1 MDGVPCIEDHQR
13 VTILIR
19 QVGPRN
25 AAVFNRIVDRLARQR
40 SIQVSDNPKRIFH
53 ANFVT
58 SVNTELVRFGELQAH
73 RRVLGLIGVACAQ
86 PSTSAAPARKSSS
99 SVSDDVG
106 LAPITTR
113 RRSSLTGG
121 STMDEVKSNYEKVK
135 RDYDSTL
142 VDSRCILLGYDEEQ
156 VSAHFS
162 SRETFLFHRIE
173 ESDELEMGVREFM
186 RAIYFVLES
195 KRVDQSFE
203 KLECP
208 PCPILP
214 EEEKFRFGVEN
225 KASKTY
231 KRKCIGRSRKQNAD
245 YAMLTGL
252 PQLALD
258 SYAASMDMLKTCN
271 DMLWFAGACEGWAC
285 AAMSLLYDGLTSN
298 SLMYRVA
305 SMTPTQIRDIG
316 STGHLSLGAA
326 ISAATTFQH
335 NLGVS
340 LGHQRH
346 RSDENTRVPV
356 SDDSSE
362 TSESRRSR
370 MPWAVLRGDKAKE
383 KIEPSAIMEKFELA
397 LENYAKFSFA
407 AMIEYDCMMKAVS
420 LYRYQRM
427 YVEMETFHRDHI
439 GKYLDDSFTR
449 FDNHTKAAICANST
463 ALYRE
468 VGFRRKCS
476 FFARLGVL
484 FRLQI
489 SDGEQ
494 RTPQDYRVVY
504 PVLYRT
510 LPGYGIKEN
519 VREVPQDGILKGPVQ
534 LQIKALHEVY
544 TAASRAELTE
554 AAIRHICHLI
564 QVYYDEMDPTLANRL
579 FDDLQNLVRIKGS
592 PPQLN
597 QRISVPVGNIILPS
611 IQLTRFPMVSDP
623 ILCPLPPHLAP
634 TVLHPNSG
642 QPQLF
647 IYSPFQQKK
656 TSNEIYWVVDCACE
670 VSILVYNC
678 RPYELIVRELCLL
691 ADGCLFE
698 SVPVRLILPAA
709 NEGAAPARIKLIGV
723 PRTPGLLTITG
734 YCCEV
739 FGVRNVCKLYG
750 PKGPLKV
757 EVLPSLAVLQLVSSL
772 PRAPIEEDQ
781 NEHNA
786 EITVYSGQLFEHSL
800 TVKNTSPSINI
811 RKVRLQVWQPKVS
824 GGPSMIELV
833 SEDADATFTLAP
845 NEEKSIKFRI
855 FGIDPTATADD
866 EGSTDEKIV
875 ETALPLASTLAET
888 ANDSEAHDLIP
899 YTGRLL
905 TCQFLF
911 QYVADVDGPEGE
923 SYERSARLSIAV
935 CVVPAVTVSAWHVLP
950 GDGPFTRYI
959 VVDVTNSTEHD
970 AELVYS
976 SNRRMNVLPKETCR
990 VPLLSPCCSDVA
1002 GRAFHA
1008 ATQKDSHMMQKLE
1021 VRYPMCIEDDNL
1033 EQQPSVE
1040 KLRATL
1046 ELHVAKHLD
1055 IRWAIPAMNLEG
1067 LVPVGAL
1074 LSSVSL
1080 LKQLVLPAISLD
1092 ISVNGTP
1099 YLSEDDISVGIGEMV
1114 LIKVAVIS
1122 SLEYDFDGIL
1132 TLECYQEIS
1141 NFFGSVDKTENL
1153 LIIGQRKVPFVV
1165 PKSPPHLSMST
1176 PRCELS
1182 FHVMFRVEGVHKVR
1196 PQIVSRRANE
1206 SLFSDEVFV
1215 SPVGFSVSTK
1225 AH

>member
-1 MDGVPCIEDHQR
+1 M
-13 VTILIR
+13 
-19 QVGPRN
+19 
-25 AAVFNRIVDRLARQR
+25 VDAFR
-40 SIQVSDNPKRIFH
+40 S
-53 ANFVT
+53 
-58 SVNTELVRFGELQAH
+58 
-73 RRVLGLIGVACAQ
+73 
-86 PSTSAAPARKSSS
+86 
-99 SVSDDVG
+99 
-106 LAPITTR
+106 
-113 RRSSLTGG
+113 
-121 STMDEVKSNYEKVK
+121 
-135 RDYDSTL
+135 
-142 VDSRCILLGYDEEQ
+142 
-156 VSAHFS
+156 
-162 SRETFLFHRIE
+162 
-173 ESDELEMGVREFM
+173 
-186 RAIYFVLES
+186 
-195 KRVDQSFE
+195 
-203 KLECP
+203 
-208 PCPILP
+208 
-214 EEEKFRFGVEN
+214 
-225 KASKTY
+225 
-231 KRKCIGRSRKQNAD
+231 
-245 YAMLTGL
+245 
-252 PQLALD
+252 
-258 SYAASMDMLKTCN
+258 
-271 DMLWFAGACEGWAC
+271 
-285 AAMSLLYDGLTSN
+285 
-298 SLMYRVA
+298 
-305 SMTPTQIRDIG
+305 
-316 STGHLSLGAA
+316 
-326 ISAATTFQH
+326 
-335 NLGVS
+335 
-340 LGHQRH
+340 
-346 RSDENTRVPV
+346 
-356 SDDSSE
+356 
-362 TSESRRSR
+362 
-370 MPWAVLRGDKAKE
+370 KE

-427 YVEMETFHRDHI
+427 YVEM
-439 GKYLDDSFTR
+439 
-449 FDNHTKAAICANST
+449 
-463 ALYRE
+463 E

-544 TAASRAELTE
+544 TAASRAELNE
-554 AAIRHICHLI
+554 AAIRHICHL
-564 QVYYDEMDPTLANRL
+564 
-579 FDDLQNLVRIKGS
+579 
-592 PPQLN
+592 
-597 QRISVPVGNIILPS
+597 

-642 QPQLF
+642 EPQLF

-656 TSNEIYWVVDCACE
+656 SSNEIYWVVDCACE

-739 FGVRNVCKLYG
+739 FGVKNVCKLYG

-757 EVLPSLAVLQLVSSL
+757 EVLPSLAVLQLESSL

-800 TVKNTSPSINI
+800 TVKNTSSSINI

-824 GGPSMIELV
+824 GGPSMIELA
-833 SEDADATFTLAP
+833 SEDADAAFSLARE
-845 NEEKSIKFRI
+845 EEKSIKFRI

-1021 VRYPMCIEDDNL
+1021 VRYPMCIEDDNV

-1165 PKSPPHLSMST
+1165 PKSVRLLRSSQRGVYDCVTATQIAPKGLG
-1176 PRCELS
+1176 S
-1182 FHVMFRVEGVHKVR
+1182 FC
-1196 PQIVSRRANE
+1196 I
-1206 SLFSDEVFV
+1206 
-1215 SPVGFSVSTK
+1215 
-1225 AH
+1225 